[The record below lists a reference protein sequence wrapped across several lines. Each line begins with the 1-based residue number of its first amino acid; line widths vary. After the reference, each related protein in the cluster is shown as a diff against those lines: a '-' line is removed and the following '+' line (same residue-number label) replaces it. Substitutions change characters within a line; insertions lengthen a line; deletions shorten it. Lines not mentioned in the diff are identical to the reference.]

1 MITAK
6 VQKLKEYRRQI
17 RESRCPVLENI
28 STYEHMN
35 MTFPSIKL
43 MVLKKKSQLL
53 ILSDTIRVSDLWI
66 TLKKGIAF

>member
-28 STYEHMN
+28 STYKHDL
-35 MTFPSIKL
+35 PKYQADG
-43 MVLKKKSQLL
+43 LKKKKS
-53 ILSDTIRVSDLWI
+53 I
-66 TLKKGIAF
+66 TYII